1 MRGRRTSALCLAP
14 TLTNEIVVVWQKFS
28 SHLLV
33 RYIAPALSQ
42 ERIPCSAEVSSCL
55 LVVEEET
62 AKILPWPLAAAYGTE
77 SESKYDD
84 KPASFHRAVPLS
96 FSSFTDNCT
105 GVQSIG
111 EDILVTALCN
121 HPIHIFPSLGP
132 AVSVYPSTRS
142 TPCGPV

>member
-1 MRGRRTSALCLAP
+1 MRGRRISALCLAP

-33 RYIAPALSQ
+33 RYIALSQ
-42 ERIPCSAEVSSCL
+42 ERVPYSAEVSSCL

-84 KPASFHRAVPLS
+84 KPASFRRAVPLS
-96 FSSFTDNCT
+96 FFSFTDRQLHWCPK
-105 GVQSIG
+105 
-111 EDILVTALCN
+111 
-121 HPIHIFPSLGP
+121 HW
-132 AVSVYPSTRS
+132 
-142 TPCGPV
+142 